1 MRRLDDEITC
11 LFNRIS
17 EMSRLAA
24 WMMEDSVKALIDGDL
39 KLAHEVIE
47 AFDRVDR
54 YDREIE
60 EAAVR
65 ILTLFQPAASD
76 LRTAVTVLKCIT
88 YLDRIAKY
96 CKNLA
101 IATEYLADKPRYPVF
116 DLLVPMGEMAAG
128 MVRMASDGLEKRSV
142 DGFDRIVE
150 MDDYLDEHH
159 RVGLDK
165 VVEYIK
171 SNPESTEVCM
181 YYFTMMRYLERVGD
195 HSCKIAEKVTY
206 MVSGERTRIF

>member
-1 MRRLDDEITC
+1 MGRLEDEITC
-11 LFNRIS
+11 LFNRVS

-24 WMMEDSVKALIDGDL
+24 WMTEDSVKALIEGDTG
-39 KLAHEVIE
+39 LAQEVID

-101 IATEYLADKPRYPVF
+101 IATEYLSDKPRYPVF
-116 DLLVPMGEMAAG
+116 DLLAPMGDMAAG
-128 MVRMASDGLEKRSV
+128 MVRMVSHAIEARSTE
-142 DGFDRIVE
+142 GFDRIVE

-159 RVGLDK
+159 DTGRERI
-165 VVEYIK
+165 VEYIR
-171 SNPESTEVCM
+171 SDPDSADVCM
-181 YYFTMMRYLERVGD
+181 QYFTIMRYLERMGD
-195 HSCKIAEKVTY
+195 HSCKIAEKVTF